1 MYNVIIESID
11 NYSHMKVN
19 GRLLPEG
26 LEMSEMHRYIG
37 IFVYIS
43 VHIYVYCIIYIYI
56 NIYV

>member
-1 MYNVIIESID
+1 MCNVIIESID
-11 NYSHMKVN
+11 NYSHMEVN

-26 LEMSEMHRYIG
+26 LEMSEMHTYIG

-43 VHIYVYCIIYIYI
+43 VHVYVYCIICIHI